1 MTFEQAKRIIVEE
14 CLKPGG
20 FAFSIRENRVD
31 EQGFTRLLEAIGEIS
46 RLLDSEDQINR
57 LVVAC
62 LFELPWE
69 IENTV
74 DHYSKQSQ
82 VLGGRVSKMAEKLRE
97 VINNLLWI
105 EIESHYESLSEE

>member
-1 MTFEQAKRIIVEE
+1 MTFELAKRIIVDE
-14 CLKPGG
+14 CLKPDG
-20 FAFSIRENRVD
+20 FAFSIHENRVD
-31 EQGFTRLLEAIGEIS
+31 EQGFSRLLGAIGEIS
-46 RLLDSEDQINR
+46 QSLNSEEQIDR

-74 DHYSKQSQ
+74 DHYSRQSQ
-82 VLGGRVSKMAEKLRE
+82 DLGRRVSKMAEELRE

-105 EIESHYESLSEE
+105 GLESHYNSLSEE